1 MGKLSKACRDVL
13 DKITDYGAPISV
25 KTLTTVVGSHPNTLR
40 GHLDTLTNAG
50 LIAREGA
57 PISGR
62 GRPSWLYRATTAAKQ
77 RGQEYAGLATAL
89 AGQLER
95 SSLRPRDEAI
105 SAGEQWGQELAEAA
119 PPVEGV
125 RHQLITL
132 LDELGFSPES
142 DRSDGRVRLHS
153 CPMIEVAQQHP
164 DIVCGVHQGMIR
176 GILKNIG
183 GDPDSAELLAFY
195 EPDAC
200 HVHFRD
206 DQSRDDDPDGADLQ
220 STVDKQF

>member
-1 MGKLSKACRDVL
+1 MLSKACRDVL
-13 DKITDYGAPISV
+13 DKIRDYGVPISV
-25 KTLTTVVGSHPNTLR
+25 KTLTTLVGRHPNTLR
-40 GHLDTLTNAG
+40 GHLETLTDAG

-62 GRPSWLYRATTAAKQ
+62 GRPSWLYRAMPAAKQ
-77 RGQEYAGLATAL
+77 QGPEYAGLATAL
-89 AGQLER
+89 ARQLEG
-95 SSLRPRDEAI
+95 SSLRPHDEAI
-105 SAGEQWGQELAEAA
+105 SAGEQWGQELADAA
-119 PPVEGV
+119 PQVDGV
-125 RHQLITL
+125 RHKLITL

-142 DRSDGRVRLHS
+142 DRSDGQVRLRR

-200 HVHFRD
+200 HVHFHD
-206 DQSRDDDPDGADLQ
+206 DQSHDDQTAD
-220 STVDKQF
+220 SRSAVDKQF